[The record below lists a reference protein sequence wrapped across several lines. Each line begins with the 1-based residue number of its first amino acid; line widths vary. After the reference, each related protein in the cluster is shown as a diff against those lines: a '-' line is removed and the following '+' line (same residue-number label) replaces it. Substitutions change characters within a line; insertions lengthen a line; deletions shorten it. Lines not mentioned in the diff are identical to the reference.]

1 MGLIGAVVCLV
12 IFVANVALGSISGA
26 PLLGNVM
33 EMILL
38 FVASVFF
45 VAHILK
51 CEAKEGAAK
60 ERRN

>member
-1 MGLIGAVVCLV
+1 
-12 IFVANVALGSISGA
+12 
-26 PLLGNVM
+26 M